1 VTFAVPQVPAGL
13 PVAPEPLPA
22 GVTQQTLAGDLAA
35 EVGLGPLTVS
45 LARVTLGRHA
55 QLAVSSA
62 AGPILLA
69 VDTGRLAGPVW
80 GTAWARRAS
89 DGSSAGTH
97 LPSLAMGDGLLL
109 QPGGVAALHN
119 DGATP
124 VEALVLA
131 LQPAARVTPAPS

>member
-35 EVGLGPLTVS
+35 EVGLGPLAVS

-55 QLAVSSA
+55 PLAVSSA

-89 DGSSAGTH
+89 DGVSAGTH
-97 LPSLAMGDGLLL
+97 GAKLASGDGLLL
-109 QPGGVAALHN
+109 QRGAVAAFRS
-119 DGATP
+119 DGAAP
-124 VEALVLA
+124 VEALVLT
-131 LQPAARVTPAPS
+131 LQPAIRAAPTPS